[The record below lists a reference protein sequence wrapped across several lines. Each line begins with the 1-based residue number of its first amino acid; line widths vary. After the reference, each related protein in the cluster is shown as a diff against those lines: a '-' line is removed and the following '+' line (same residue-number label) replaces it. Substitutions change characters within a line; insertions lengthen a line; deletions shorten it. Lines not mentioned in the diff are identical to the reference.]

1 MQKATALL
9 KMAKPRT
16 ILLLSVLT
24 LTGAAYSPNF
34 LSPSFP
40 ETVLVKLLDAT
51 PSIASLANAAL
62 AAVVVTLVWS
72 ATAMLND
79 CYDVEIDRVSNP
91 SRAIVS
97 GVLRREEVIKI
108 AALLY
113 VLALIIVFTLGDAIS
128 KAIVALA
135 VVLGVQYSAPPL
147 RLRRSGTAAM
157 LVIGC
162 GVALAFLGGALS
174 QYRISGEALETAF
187 LFGFFAFNAALLKDF
202 KDVEGDRRAGVKTLP
217 VILGH
222 KRASR
227 LALLGIALSYA
238 LLIIYTIN
246 SFAVFILLPISII
259 NIYKVLKLHDK
270 KESPD
275 KVYTYTYACGICIVL
290 ILLFQ
295 TLIQSPKT
303 FF

>member
-1 MQKATALL
+1 MQKAIALL

-16 ILLLSVLT
+16 ILLLSLLT

-40 ETVLVKLLDAT
+40 ETVLAKLFDAS

-97 GVLRREEVIKI
+97 GVLRREEVIRV

-128 KAIVALA
+128 KAIIALA

-147 RLRRSGTAAM
+147 RLRRSGVAAM

-162 GVALAFLGGALS
+162 GVALAFLGGSLS
-174 QYRISGEALETAF
+174 QYRISSEALEIAF

-238 LLIIYTIN
+238 LLIIYAIN
-246 SFAVFILLPISII
+246 SFAVFILLLISII
-259 NIYKVLKLHDK
+259 NIYKILKLHDK
-270 KESPD
+270 KESPS

-290 ILLFQ
+290 NFILKNFL
-295 TLIQSPKT
+295 K
-303 FF
+303 